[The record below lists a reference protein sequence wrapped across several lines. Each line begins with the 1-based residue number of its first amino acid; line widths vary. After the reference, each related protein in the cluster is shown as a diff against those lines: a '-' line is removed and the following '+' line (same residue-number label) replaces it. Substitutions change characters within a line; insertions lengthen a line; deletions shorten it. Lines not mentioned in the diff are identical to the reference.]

1 MSFFRS
7 MAPKAPPVSSRPKTK
22 SKKVGNKYTIQP
34 FPIYKNDQQLIADH
48 YVNLNHIDEVTKK
61 KMYDYF
67 GIKDIN
73 FHLTEEGYNFA
84 KMYGKTSK
92 FKDIPYSFFLDSSVM
107 NHNVVKCQGFS
118 FKDWKWQLY
127 NIYNMQSTR
136 LNVNYVKN
144 FQPYPFP
151 KNSVSEN
158 YSKLNLPPAPRSVS
172 EFYDKKTLED
182 IKVKTDELNVKK
194 GIIRQQVFDDAGKI
208 FKVVDQRAADLQ
220 KTRISYGF
228 WAGCVILGLAM
239 YRIK

>member
-1 MSFFRS
+1 MSFRS
-7 MAPKAPPVSSRPKTK
+7 MAKKAPPVSSRTKAKPK
-22 SKKVGNKYTIQP
+22 VVNKLTIQA
-34 FPIYKNDQQLIADH
+34 FPIYKNDQQIIAEH
-48 YVNLNHIDEVTKK
+48 YVNHIDEVTKK

-73 FHLTEEGYNFA
+73 FHLTEAGYNFA

-92 FKDIPYSFFLDSSVM
+92 FKHIPYSFFLNSSVM

-118 FKDWKWQLY
+118 DKDWKWQL
-127 NIYNMQSTR
+127 YNMQSTR

-151 KNSVSEN
+151 KNSLSEN

-172 EFYDKKTLED
+172 EFYDKKTLKD

-194 GIIRQQVFDDAGKI
+194 GIISQQVFDDAGKI